1 MFKRVPSD
9 LTERENYKLLIG
21 SVIPRPVAV
30 VATRSLQ
37 GVTNVAPFSY
47 FNIVSSN
54 PPILSLAIQRKN
66 GEWKDTAK
74 HLIDTKEA
82 VIHVLDERILVDAN
96 QTAASL
102 SSEESELTLTSFT
115 TSESDTI
122 SVPRINEASIA
133 FETTLYQHV
142 PIKKKQETTADLFL
156 LQISTYQISEAV
168 YDEQTGYIDQKQLQ
182 PISRLAGNDYGKL
195 GEIIRLLRPE

>member
-1 MFKRVPSD
+1 MFKRVPSE

-30 VATRSLQ
+30 VATRSIQ
-37 GVTNVAPFSY
+37 GVTNIAPFSY

-66 GEWKDTAK
+66 GEWKDTAR
-74 HLIDTKEA
+74 HLMQTKEA
-82 VIHVLDERILVDAN
+82 VIHILDENILVDAN

-115 TSESDTI
+115 ISESDTI
-122 SVPRINEASIA
+122 DVPRINEASIA

-142 PIKKKQETTADLFL
+142 PIMKDQEITADLFL
-156 LQISTYQISEAV
+156 LQIAAYQLSETV
-168 YDEQTGYIDQKQLQ
+168 YDEQTGYIDPTNLQ

-195 GEIIRLLRPE
+195 GEIVSMLRPK